1 LKGNST
7 KAVTCRISTNT
18 LQTDDEHVY
27 AGSKLAMQRSD
38 LIPSTHGEHMNIGLL
53 LLRLGVGLTIAAHGA
68 QMLFGWFGGQ
78 GLAKT
83 GQLFETLGFLP
94 GRSYALLAA
103 LAELGGGVLLASGL
117 ATSLSAAIIFAVMI
131 VAAFSAHIKQGFFIT
146 DGGFEYTF
154 VLSVAALS
162 VAFTGPGSF
171 SLGAIL
177 DHSWSGGLWGLAA
190 ILTGV
195 LASIVPLAQRRQ
207 ASANLK

>member
-1 LKGNST
+1 
-7 KAVTCRISTNT
+7 
-18 LQTDDEHVY
+18 
-27 AGSKLAMQRSD
+27 M
-38 LIPSTHGEHMNIGLL
+38 
-53 LLRLGVGLTIAAHGA
+53 AHRCCSG
-68 QMLFGWFGGQ
+68 
-78 GLAKT
+78 GLAGRDSQKLDSFSRRW
-83 GQLFETLGFLP
+83 GSSRDVVTLLV
-94 GRSYALLAA
+94 AA

-154 VLSVAALS
+154 VLSVAALT

-171 SLGAIL
+171 SLDAIL
-177 DHSWSGGLWGLAA
+177 GHSWSGGLWGLAA